1 MKSKT
6 DEIQEREDDACGTR
20 LFFDNVED
28 IGSKNSVKR
37 GHSHRKS
44 IIKIY
49 KRDQPTPKDIKE
61 KKKKKFFLS
70 AEDKES

>member
-61 KKKKKFFLS
+61 KEKKKLIVCGGQKS
-70 AEDKES
+70 